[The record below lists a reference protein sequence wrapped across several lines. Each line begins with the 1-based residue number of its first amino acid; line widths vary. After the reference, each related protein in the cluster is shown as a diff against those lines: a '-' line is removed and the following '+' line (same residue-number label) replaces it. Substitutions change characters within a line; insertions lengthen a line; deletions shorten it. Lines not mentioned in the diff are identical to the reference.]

1 MTDTCTLPVTIFG
14 GGKIAC
20 GRHLEGASQP
30 LSHMA
35 AVKATENLYVHAIIE
50 QNQKR
55 QSEIEQDWPDIHIYD
70 RLANV
75 PLIHDEIIAICTPP
89 KTHLKAAREAL
100 NRRPLCVLIEKPCC
114 RSVAEAIQ
122 LLNESKA
129 AGIDVFVN
137 YNRRF
142 DARFQH
148 IKSQYPGRPEEIHIS
163 YSRGIYN
170 YASHLI
176 DLVIHWYGPVKSVKI
191 LKSADPKKV
200 DPNPS
205 FYLDM
210 EAGFRVVFHGFDDLE
225 YDLLDMVIWYRDKRI
240 KLDAGGAEVAIET
253 PVDSRFYTGYA
264 HLDVQ
269 QSSIGD
275 VGGFAECYQ
284 ALSQLRYGNSSV
296 NICNLEQALVT
307 LHIIERVL
315 EDTRS

>member
-1 MTDTCTLPVTIFG
+1 MTDTWAIPVTIFG

-20 GRHLEGASQP
+20 GRHLKGASQP

-35 AVKATENLYVHAIIE
+35 AVAATDNLYVYAIIE
-50 QNQKR
+50 QNEKR
-55 QSEIEQDWPDIHIYD
+55 QSEIEQDWPDTHIYD
-70 RLANV
+70 GLAIV
-75 PLIHDEIIAICTPP
+75 PPIQHEIIAICTPP
-89 KTHLKAAREAL
+89 KTHLTAAREAL
-100 NRRPLCVLIEKPCC
+100 NRRPLGILIEKPCC
-114 RSVAEAIQ
+114 RSAAEATQ
-122 LLNESKA
+122 LLHESKA
-129 AGIDVFVN
+129 AGINVFVN

-148 IKSQYPGRPEEIHIS
+148 IKSHYPERPEEIHIS
-163 YSRGIYN
+163 YSRGIFN

-176 DLVIHWYGPVKSVKI
+176 DLIVHWYGPVQSVKI
-191 LKSADPKKV
+191 LKSADPKKI

-210 EAGFRVVFHGFDDLE
+210 EAGFRVIFHGFDDLE

-240 KLDAGGAEVAIET
+240 KLDAGGAEVTIET

-275 VGGFAECYQ
+275 IGGFAECYQ

-307 LHIIERVL
+307 LHIIEHVL